1 MYFCML
7 FASQPVSFAKI
18 EKPAVANY
26 LINCVIINKN
36 CESFLS
42 LVGLIC
48 PGGSSSGGEEVLDRL
63 MANLERLIPQAL
75 AEARLRYRALREI
88 LYNQPIGRRQIAM
101 RLGCSERS
109 ARSLI
114 AAFKEQGVLEVTPG
128 GIVLTDYGLE
138 LVHMVDEVI
147 PYLDGL
153 NSLALRLQERLN
165 LDMVLVVPGDSY
177 YDPYSKKD
185 LGRVAAR
192 YFRDVLPKVRVV
204 AVSGGTTLAEMG
216 NAIPSGT
223 ARPDVLVLPARGGL
237 GEKVEEQANTIAA
250 HIAESIGGHYRLLH
264 VPDNLEEE
272 TMKILLANHQIA
284 EIVAQLK
291 QCDLLIHGIGSA
303 LEMASRRGLVES
315 AVKTL
320 EEKKA
325 VGEAFRY
332 YFDASGDIVYSV
344 TGIGLELSDLKNIP
358 IVVAVAGG
366 SNKARAIEAVLR
378 NRGRGTLITDE
389 GAARAILE
397 GRQ

>member
-1 MYFCML
+1 M
-7 FASQPVSFAKI
+7 
-18 EKPAVANY
+18 
-26 LINCVIINKN
+26 
-36 CESFLS
+36 
-42 LVGLIC
+42 
-48 PGGSSSGGEEVLDRL
+48 DRL

-88 LYNQPIGRRQIAM
+88 LYNQPIGRRQLAM
-101 RLGCSERS
+101 RLDCSERS

-114 AAFKEQGVLEVTPG
+114 AALKDQGVLEITPG
-128 GIVLTDYGLE
+128 GIILTEYGLE

-165 LDMVLVVPGDSY
+165 LDKVLVVPGDSY

-192 YFRDVLPKVRVV
+192 YFREVLPKVRIV
-204 AVSGGTTLAEMG
+204 AVSGGTTLAEMS
-216 NAIPSGT
+216 NAIPSGA
-223 ARPDVLVLPARGGL
+223 ARHDVLVLPARGGL

-250 HIAESIGGHYRLLH
+250 HIAEAIGGHYRLLH
-264 VPDNLEEE
+264 IPDNLEQE

-303 LEMASRRGLVES
+303 LEMASRRGLVEN
-315 AVKTL
+315 ALKTL

-332 YFDASGDIVYSV
+332 YFDANGDIVYSV
-344 TGIGLELSDLKNIP
+344 TGIGLELSDIKNIP